1 VIELKKISRTYDTG
15 KVQVPAL
22 RNITIS
28 IAQGEF
34 VAIMGHSGSGKSTL
48 LNILGFLDK
57 PDSGSYRFL
66 GREITEFKDDHLSNL
81 RNYIAGFVFQQFH
94 LLPRMTA
101 LENTELPLIYA
112 GKKYLKDI
120 ARRMVSEVGLSHRE
134 EHYSNELS
142 GGEQQRVA
150 IARSMVNEPLMIL
163 ADEPT
168 GNLDTAS
175 GMEILSILRNLNE
188 NGKTVIMVTHEK
200 EIARHAKR
208 IIRMRDGEIISDKV
222 YERRGAKK
230 TTPTYVPD
238 DIFSKS
244 GPSFGRA
251 ELGDFIR
258 QAVSSIFS
266 HKLRS
271 ILSMLGILIG
281 VTAVISMLAIGQGAK
296 EAISEQL
303 SSLGSNLLI
312 IRPGSF
318 RSRGVALEAGSVTR
332 LSLQDSKAI
341 SKLDEIAGV
350 SPSVRGIGQ
359 LVFGNRNWRSWIE
372 GVGVEYENVK
382 TSTPQSGRFF
392 TEREVRMREKV
403 AVVGMTVVREL
414 FDGMDPVGRIMKI
427 NRINFKVIGV
437 LPERG
442 AWAWRDRDDI
452 VVIPITTA
460 MYRLLGKEYID
471 SIDAEVKS
479 PELIDQAKET
489 IRDLIIKRNRLTE
502 DNEDSFHIMDMTEFK
517 DAVQSTTRTMSWL
530 LGSVAAIS
538 LLVGG
543 IGIMNIMLVTVK
555 ERTREIGL
563 RKAIGARRK
572 DILIQFLIESIFLT
586 FWGGVTGILLG
597 SGISLLLSSL
607 AGWPIKISF
616 YSVLLATLFSIMV
629 GLCFG
634 LWPAIQASRLK
645 PVEALRYE

>member
-1 VIELKKISRTYDTG
+1 VIELKNITRTYDTG

-22 RNITIS
+22 RDVTLS
-28 IAQGEF
+28 IAAGEF

-66 GREITEFKDDHLSNL
+66 GREITEFKDDSLSNL

-112 GKKYLKDI
+112 GKKHLKDT
-120 ARRMVSEVGLSHRE
+120 ARGMIGEVGLSHRE
-134 EHYSNELS
+134 GHYSNELS

-168 GNLDTAS
+168 GNLDTGS
-175 GMEILSILRNLNE
+175 GREILSILRNLNE

-222 YERRGAKK
+222 YERKGAKRI
-230 TTPTYVPD
+230 TPKYVSD
-238 DIFSKS
+238 DIFSRS

-258 QAVSSIFS
+258 QAIGSIFS

-281 VTAVISMLAIGQGAK
+281 VTAVISMVAIGQGAK
-296 EAISEQL
+296 EAISERL

-318 RSRGVALEAGSVTR
+318 RSHGVALESGLVTR
-332 LSLQDSKAI
+332 LSLQDAKAI
-341 SKLDEIAGV
+341 EKLDEIAGV
-350 SPSVRGIGQ
+350 SPSVRGSGQ
-359 LVFGNRNWRSWIE
+359 LVFGNMNWRSRIE
-372 GVGVEYENVK
+372 GVGFEYEKVK
-382 TSTPQSGRFF
+382 SSTPVTGRFF
-392 TEREVRMREKV
+392 TEKEVRMREKV
-403 AVVGMTVVREL
+403 AVVGMAVVREL
-414 FDGMDPVGRIMKI
+414 FDGTDPVGRIMKI

-442 AWAWRDRDDI
+442 AWGWRDRDDI

-489 IRDLIIKRNRLTE
+489 IRKLIIKRNRLSE
-502 DNEDSFHIMDMTEFK
+502 ENEDSFHIRDMTEFK

-563 RKAIGARRK
+563 RKAIGARRG

-586 FWGGVTGILLG
+586 FWGGVSGILLG
-597 SGISLLLSSL
+597 AGISLLLSSL
-607 AGWPIKISF
+607 AGWPTKISVF
-616 YSVLLATLFSIMV
+616 SVLLATLFSIIV

-634 LWPAIQASRLK
+634 LWPAVQASRLK

>member
-28 IAQGEF
+28 IAEGEF

-200 EIARHAKR
+200 EIARHARR

-222 YERRGAKK
+222 YERKGAKK
-230 TTPTYVPD
+230 ITPTYVPD

-414 FDGMDPVGRIMKI
+414 FDGVDPVGRIMKI

-479 PELIDQAKET
+479 PDLIEQAKET

-597 SGISLLLSSL
+597 AGISLLLSSL

>member
-1 VIELKKISRTYDTG
+1 VIELKDITRTYDTG

-22 RNITIS
+22 RNLTIS
-28 IAQGEF
+28 IAEGEF

-120 ARRMVSEVGLSHRE
+120 ARRMISEVGLSKRE

-168 GNLDTAS
+168 GNLDSAS
-175 GMEILSILRNLNE
+175 GREILSILRNLNE

-222 YERRGAKK
+222 YERRGVKK
-230 TTPTYVPD
+230 ITPACVPD

-244 GPSFGRA
+244 GHSFGRA

-341 SKLDEIAGV
+341 SRLDEIAGV

-586 FWGGVTGILLG
+586 FWGGVSGILLG
-597 SGISLLLSSL
+597 TGISLLLSSL

-616 YSVLLATLFSIMV
+616 FSVLLATLFSIMV

>member
-1 VIELKKISRTYDTG
+1 MIELKSISRIYDTG

-22 RNITIS
+22 RNITLS
-28 IAQGEF
+28 IAAGEF

-66 GREITEFKDDHLSNL
+66 GREITEFKDDYLSNL

-112 GKKYLKDI
+112 GKKYLKDV
-120 ARRMVSEVGLSHRE
+120 ARGMIGEVGLSHRE

-175 GMEILSILRNLNE
+175 GREILSILRNLND

-222 YERRGAKK
+222 YERKGTKRI
-230 TTPTYVPD
+230 TPRHVPD
-238 DIFSKS
+238 DVFSRS

-258 QAVSSIFS
+258 QAVGSIFS

-296 EAISEQL
+296 EAISERL

-318 RSRGVALEAGSVTR
+318 RSHGVALESGLVTR
-332 LSLQDSKAI
+332 LSIQDAKAI
-341 SKLDEIAGV
+341 ERLDEIAGV

-372 GVGVEYENVK
+372 GVDVEYEQVK
-382 TSTPQSGRFF
+382 SSTPVTGRFF
-392 TEREVRMREKV
+392 TEKEARMREKV

-414 FDGMDPVGRIMKI
+414 FDGTDPVGRIMKI

-437 LPERG
+437 LPVRG
-442 AWAWRDRDDI
+442 GWGWRDRDDI

-460 MYRLLGKEYID
+460 MYRLMGKEYID
-471 SIDAEVKS
+471 SIDAEVKA
-479 PELIDQAKET
+479 PELIDQAKEA
-489 IRDLIIKRNRLTE
+489 IRDLIIKRNHLTE

-586 FWGGVTGILLG
+586 FWGGISGILLG
-597 SGISLLLSSL
+597 VGISLLLSSL
-607 AGWPIKISF
+607 AGWPIKVSVF
-616 YSVLLATLFSIMV
+616 SVLLATLFSIMV

>member
-1 VIELKKISRTYDTG
+1 VIELKNITRTYDTG

-22 RNITIS
+22 RDVTLS
-28 IAQGEF
+28 IAAGEF

-66 GREITEFKDDHLSNL
+66 GREITEFKDDSLSNL

-112 GKKYLKDI
+112 GKKHFKDT
-120 ARRMVSEVGLSHRE
+120 ARGMIGEVGLSHRE
-134 EHYSNELS
+134 GHYSNELS

-168 GNLDTAS
+168 GNLDTGS
-175 GMEILSILRNLNE
+175 GREILSILRNLNE

-222 YERRGAKK
+222 YERKGAKRV
-230 TTPTYVPD
+230 TPKYVPD

-258 QAVSSIFS
+258 QAIGSIFS

-281 VTAVISMLAIGQGAK
+281 VTAVISMVAIGQGAK
-296 EAISEQL
+296 EAISERL

-318 RSRGVALEAGSVTR
+318 RSHGVALESGLVTR
-332 LSLQDSKAI
+332 LSLQDAKAI
-341 SKLDEIAGV
+341 EKLDEIAGV
-350 SPSVRGIGQ
+350 SPSVRGSGQ
-359 LVFGNRNWRSWIE
+359 LVFGNMNWRSRIE
-372 GVGVEYENVK
+372 GVGVEYEKVK
-382 TSTPQSGRFF
+382 SSTPVTGRFF
-392 TEREVRMREKV
+392 TEKEVRMREKV
-403 AVVGMTVVREL
+403 AVVGMAVVREL
-414 FDGMDPVGRIMKI
+414 FDGTDPVGRIMKI

-442 AWAWRDRDDI
+442 AWGWRDRDDI

-471 SIDAEVKS
+471 SIDAEVKG

-489 IRDLIIKRNRLTE
+489 IRKLIIKRNRLSE
-502 DNEDSFHIMDMTEFK
+502 ENEDSFHIRDMTEFK

-563 RKAIGARRK
+563 RKAIGARRG

-586 FWGGVTGILLG
+586 FWGGVSGILLG
-597 SGISLLLSSL
+597 AGISLLLSSL
-607 AGWPIKISF
+607 AGWPTKISVF
-616 YSVLLATLFSIMV
+616 SVLLATIFSIIV